1 MSIEELAE
9 RLTIVA
15 GMFLTSGIFF
25 DVFGYSDGQAH
36 GMIPFGSRENVVVGT
51 SFIGFALTGFFVGF
65 GTKLSNGCTSG
76 HGLCGLARLNLRSAV
91 AVCTFMVTA
100 MAIASLGYYFTLGPI
115 SDQKFNP
122 IVEID
127 NSASANAIIALGV
140 LLPIVSYL
148 ISRSEENFD
157 RKSFFKIQVVEY
169 CVGILFGV
177 GLLVSGLTRRA
188 KVMRFLQLGAD
199 WDPSLLFVMAV
210 GGLFNLVIFTY
221 VTKKR

>member
-1 MSIEELAE
+1 M
-9 RLTIVA
+9 
-15 GMFLTSGIFF
+15 
-25 DVFGYSDGQAH
+25 
-36 GMIPFGSRENVVVGT
+36 
-51 SFIGFALTGFFVGF
+51 
-65 GTKLSNGCTSG
+65 
-76 HGLCGLARLNLRSAV
+76 
-91 AVCTFMVTA
+91 
-100 MAIASLGYYFTLGPI
+100 
-115 SDQKFNP
+115 
-122 IVEID
+122 
-127 NSASANAIIALGV
+127 